1 MKRDEILEQAKEL
14 INGDRK
20 KDYGD
25 AWLNHKRIADYWSN
39 YTDNKISFTP
49 TDVAVMMMMVKIAR
63 LQNSYTEDSFVDICG
78 YSALA
83 GEMSKVVIDGDK

>member
-1 MKRDEILEQAKEL
+1 MKRDEILEKAKEL

-25 AWLNHKRIADYWSN
+25 AWLNHKRIGDYWSN
-39 YTDNKISFTP
+39 YCDNEVIFTP
-49 TDVAVMMMMVKIAR
+49 TDVAVMMMLVKVAR
-63 LQNSYTEDSFVDICG
+63 VQHSYTDDSFVDICG

-83 GEMSKVVIDGDK
+83 GEMSQIGEK